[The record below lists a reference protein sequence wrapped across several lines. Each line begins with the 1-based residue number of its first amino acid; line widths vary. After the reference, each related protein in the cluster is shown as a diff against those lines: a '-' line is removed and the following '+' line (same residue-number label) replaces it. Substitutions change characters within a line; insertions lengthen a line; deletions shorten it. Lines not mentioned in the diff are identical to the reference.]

1 MTYNFFFDPIEIMSK
16 NIFNV
21 SGNLYNWFMVSIAP
35 EEANFRAIL
44 TNKINLFIIIQ
55 FSNQNVLQL
64 FHL

>member
-35 EEANFRAIL
+35 EEANFLAIF

-55 FSNQNVLQL
+55 FSSQNVLQL
-64 FHL
+64 CHL